1 MFSNIWLKYCRRQS
15 YKTRDLTGF
24 FLPLLRQGYGSVP
37 QGHLTYLAP
46 EVISKVNVD
55 LSSGRIVDPTI
66 RTRKMDVYAYG

>member
-1 MFSNIWLKYCRRQS
+1 MASFNRLFVPPIRE
-15 YKTRDLTGF
+15 
-24 FLPLLRQGYGSVP
+24 GYGSVP

-55 LSSGRIVDPTI
+55 LSSGRVVDPTP